1 MRGTRQIAELAS
13 GKQASNI
20 KGVSRPS
27 NHPTTN
33 ARKDKARLRVSVS
46 PEEQSMFLEA
56 IEGATPLAKRDRV
69 PVFKPEPS
77 VGVLVKKRLELPPT
91 TKLTVEASSG
101 DRFTAR
107 AAGVSRAQL
116 AELSHGRI
124 RPEAT
129 LDLHGHLAPAAERS
143 LAEFLADAQRHLR
156 RCVLIIHGQGLHSD
170 GNSAILRDVVAD
182 ALVGSLS
189 GMVHACAAAMPK
201 DGGAGA
207 TYVMVKA
214 WGKP

>member
-1 MRGTRQIAELAS
+1 M
-13 GKQASNI
+13 
-20 KGVSRPS
+20 
-27 NHPTTN
+27 
-33 ARKDKARLRVSVS
+33 RKDKSRSPRVVVI
-46 PEEQSMFLEA
+46 PEEQALFFEA

-69 PVFKPEPS
+69 PVVKPAPS
-77 VGVLVKKRLELPPT
+77 VAAKKRFELPPT
-91 TKLTVEASSG
+91 TKLTVEVSSG
-101 DRFTAR
+101 DRYTAR

-129 LDLHGHLAPAAERS
+129 LDLHGHLAPAAERA

-182 ALVGSLS
+182 ALIGSLS
-189 GMVHACAAAMPK
+189 GMVHAFAAAMPK